1 MGRVLRSAA
10 SGLAVCL
17 LVSGCGG
24 GDEAEPERVTAE
36 QQCDGLLSPQ
46 AARAL
51 ETVLETK
58 RFWPA
63 GSGGLDEVASGL
75 TEDHAKAERRPPSHP
90 LCDPS
95 PSGGGPHEVTL
106 KFRLYKDDELLS
118 DVRPYGL
125 HPYDMGVEA
134 HAGPERAY
142 LFARCVSPRIKG
154 SDSRDVR
161 IEGKLTH
168 AWSKLPD
175 TVPVREAHLTILHS
189 ATLAVVR
196 KLGCEGDAGLDAA
209 PVFRPRGG

>member
-1 MGRVLRSAA
+1 MLKGVAP
-10 SGLAVCL
+10 GLAVCL
-17 LVSGCGG
+17 LATACGG
-24 GDEAEPERVTAE
+24 GEKPEPERVTAG
-36 QQCDGLLSPQ
+36 QQCDGLLSPR

-63 GSGGLDEVASGL
+63 GSGGLERVAGGL
-75 TEDHAKAERRPPSHP
+75 TADYAKAERRPPSHQ
-90 LCDPS
+90 LCDSGLP
-95 PSGGGPHEVTL
+95 GGGPHGVTI
-106 KFRLYKDDELLS
+106 KFRLYEDDELLS
-118 DVRPYGL
+118 DRRPVGL

-134 HAGPERAY
+134 HAGPDRAY
-142 LFARCVSPRIKG
+142 LFARCVSPRVEG

-175 TVPVREAHLTILHS
+175 TVPVREAHLAILHS

-196 KLGCEGDAGLDAA
+196 RLGCEGDAGLDAE